1 MTRDPEHDVVR
12 RLLAGDRQAVR
23 DFYALYADALYA
35 FAYYRLGRHAAL
47 AEEAVNEIFH
57 RGILGLKEYDPSR
70 AGVYTWL
77 VSRGR
82 GVVAEI
88 LRRERRWRR
97 HELSWERADR
107 ALLDAVRALDR
118 EDMPDL
124 ILEREETRQLVR
136 AALSQLPPKY
146 RNLLELRYWRG
157 ETTGA
162 LARLLGLTEKA
173 VESLLARGRQA
184 FQESLEI
191 LTRELGA
198 IPKLEE

>member
-1 MTRDPEHDVVR
+1 MARDTETDVVR

-35 FAYYRLGRHAAL
+35 FAYYRLGRQASL

-57 RGILGLKEYDPSR
+57 RGILGLREYDPSR
-70 AGVYTWL
+70 AGIYTWL
-77 VSRGR
+77 TSLGR
-82 GVVAEI
+82 GIVTEI

-107 ALLDAVRALDR
+107 ALLEAVRALDR
-118 EDMPDL
+118 EDMPDR
-124 ILEREETRQLVR
+124 ILEREETRQIVR

-146 RNLLELRYWRG
+146 QNLLELRYWKG
-157 ETTGA
+157 ETTGG

-184 FQESLEI
+184 FQQSLEI
-191 LTRELGA
+191 LARELGTM
-198 IPKLEE
+198 PKMED

>member
-1 MTRDPEHDVVR
+1 MVRDTEIDVVR

-23 DFYALYADALYA
+23 DFYALYADALYS
-35 FAYYRLGRHAAL
+35 FAYYRMGRHAAL
-47 AEEAVNEIFH
+47 AEEAVNETFH
-57 RGILGLKEYDPSR
+57 RGLLGLKEYDPSR
-70 AGVYTWL
+70 AGIYTWL
-77 VSRGR
+77 TSLGR
-82 GVVAEI
+82 GVITEI

-97 HELSWERADR
+97 HELSWERVDR

-118 EDMPDL
+118 EAMPDR

-136 AALSQLPPKY
+136 AALSQLSPKVQ
-146 RNLLELRYWRG
+146 RLLELRYWKG
-157 ETTGA
+157 ETNGA
-162 LARLLGLTEKA
+162 LARLLGITEKA

-184 FQESLEI
+184 FHESLEI